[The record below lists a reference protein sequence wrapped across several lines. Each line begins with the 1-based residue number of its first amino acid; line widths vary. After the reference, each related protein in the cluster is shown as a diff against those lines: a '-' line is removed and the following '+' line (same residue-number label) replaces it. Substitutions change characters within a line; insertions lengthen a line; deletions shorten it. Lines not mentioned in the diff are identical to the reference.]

1 MVKWVLGM
9 SNHKLFISFFEN
21 PFHSEN
27 SFVVDSHEYQKHPL
41 IYLKLYPYILVLFFL
56 SGSVTIDFIVDSQLL
71 QLLEVIQPVEFQPFV
86 TVQAILIRL
95 LWSNYNGK
103 VSAMVKHTIN
113 INFMT
118 VFSVG
123 SDTRWC

>member
-1 MVKWVLGM
+1 M
-9 SNHKLFISFFEN
+9 SLLFNEIIRFSN

-27 SFVVDSHEYQKHPL
+27 SLEGDSHEYQKHPL

-56 SGSVTIDFIVDSQLL
+56 SGSVTFDSSVDSQLL
-71 QLLEVIQPVEFQPFV
+71 QLLVVIQPFV

-103 VSAMVKHTIN
+103 VSAMVKHTLK

-118 VFSVG
+118 VYFS
-123 SDTRWC
+123 WP